1 MKIFRAMFQYF
12 FSEINFTNFLKTIV
26 ILIAGLT
33 LTGLLTTLM
42 YHNLEN
48 QAKEEFASVCNE
60 IEIKIATRLHAHAL
74 ILRSGAAFF
83 SVSDTVTRKKWEE
96 FSTHSQTKRNMP
108 GIQGVG
114 FSSII
119 QKDQLETH
127 LQQIRHEG
135 FPDYTVFPAGERAV
149 YTSIIFL
156 EPFSGRNLRA
166 FGFDMFSEPVRKKA
180 MELSRDN
187 DIAMLSGKVELVQ
200 ETTEDLQYGT
210 LMYVPVY
217 RPEMPVNT
225 VEQRRNAIIGWVY
238 SPYRMNDLMK
248 GILGRWDKI
257 EQKRIRMQIYDDSLS
272 VSSILYD
279 SQKKEFKNS
288 DESSFPKLTIPVEF
302 NGKKWVL
309 LFTRSGEHVSFL
321 HKNIIIIII
330 SGIIISVLLFL
341 LSFLLFKIK
350 NRAQQIKQQNELLS
364 QMNAEKDKFFSIIAH
379 DLKSPFCTIAGFSE
393 RLVEQINAKN
403 NAGIEKF
410 AQIILKSSNNAMN
423 LLMNLLEWSQSKTGR
438 MVYDP
443 EVFVLEELIDETI
456 SQSTIIAGQKSIAI
470 NKDLSVQTTVY
481 ADKYMISTV
490 LRNLISNAI
499 KFTKSGGKITISA
512 TKDQNVM
519 VISVTDTGLGI
530 SKESIGKLFHLDQNI
545 STSGTENEKGTG
557 LGLILCKEFVEKHA
571 GSIWVESELEKGSA
585 FYFTIPDKS

>member
-1 MKIFRAMFQYF
+1 
-12 FSEINFTNFLKTIV
+12 
-26 ILIAGLT
+26 
-33 LTGLLTTLM
+33 
-42 YHNLEN
+42 
-48 QAKEEFASVCNE
+48 
-60 IEIKIATRLHAHAL
+60 
-74 ILRSGAAFF
+74 
-83 SVSDTVTRKKWEE
+83 
-96 FSTHSQTKRNMP
+96 
-108 GIQGVG
+108 
-114 FSSII
+114 
-119 QKDQLETH
+119 
-127 LQQIRHEG
+127 
-135 FPDYTVFPAGERAV
+135 
-149 YTSIIFL
+149 
-156 EPFSGRNLRA
+156 
-166 FGFDMFSEPVRKKA
+166 

-279 SQKKEFKNS
+279 SQKKEFRNS
-288 DESSFPKLTIPVEF
+288 DEVIFNKLTIPVEF

-321 HKNIIIIII
+321 HKNILIIII

>member
-1 MKIFRAMFQYF
+1 
-12 FSEINFTNFLKTIV
+12 L
-26 ILIAGLT
+26 
-33 LTGLLTTLM
+33 
-42 YHNLEN
+42 
-48 QAKEEFASVCNE
+48 
-60 IEIKIATRLHAHAL
+60 
-74 ILRSGAAFF
+74 
-83 SVSDTVTRKKWEE
+83 
-96 FSTHSQTKRNMP
+96 
-108 GIQGVG
+108 
-114 FSSII
+114 
-119 QKDQLETH
+119 
-127 LQQIRHEG
+127 
-135 FPDYTVFPAGERAV
+135 
-149 YTSIIFL
+149 
-156 EPFSGRNLRA
+156 
-166 FGFDMFSEPVRKKA
+166 FSEPVRKKA

-279 SQKKEFKNS
+279 SQKKEFRNS
-288 DESSFPKLTIPVEF
+288 DEVIFNKLTIPVEF

-321 HKNIIIIII
+321 HKNILIIII